1 MSAAMAELSNLALDA
16 IMQRVFFFSS
26 WFYVQCA
33 QKCVLLGSFVL
44 TGVMVSVGHEKRNVT
59 R

>member
-44 TGVMVSVGHEKRNVT
+44 TGVMVSFGH
-59 R
+59 